1 MSLELASRPPDSKE
15 TGPSTDTKKNNGQ
28 STIIKKRYLITQN
41 VSREAGNAVISA
53 MTDSPTMKEKVT
65 LVGFGTFG
73 VRQRMART
81 GRNPQTGAAL
91 QIPAKKVAKFL
102 PGKTLKEKIG

>member
-1 MSLELASRPPDSKE
+1 MNKTELVEEVSGEVGLSKRE
-15 TGPSTDTKKNNGQ
+15 TQKVIDAIIGTIGDT
-28 STIIKKRYLITQN
+28 LA
-41 VSREAGNAVISA
+41 AG
-53 MTDSPTMKEKVT
+53 EKVT

-91 QIPAKKVAKFL
+91 QIPAKRVAKFL